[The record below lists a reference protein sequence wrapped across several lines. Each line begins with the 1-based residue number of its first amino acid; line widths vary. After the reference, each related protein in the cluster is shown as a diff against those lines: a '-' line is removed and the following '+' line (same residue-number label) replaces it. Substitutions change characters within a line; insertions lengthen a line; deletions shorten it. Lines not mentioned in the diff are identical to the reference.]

1 MKDYVKSMKLRDAR
15 TLFRIRSGMI
25 NVKMNMKNNLK
36 YSMDLWRCDDCRSM
50 DSQSHII
57 WCPAYAEL
65 REGKDISCDRD
76 LVTYYQQVLK
86 LREDNA

>member
-1 MKDYVKSMKLRDAR
+1 MKSMKLRDAR
-15 TLFRIRSGMI
+15 TLFRMRSGMI
-25 NVKMNMKNNLK
+25 NAKMNMKSNTS

-65 REGKDISCDRD
+65 REGKNLDCDLD
-76 LVTYYQQVLK
+76 LVAYYQQVMK
-86 LREDNA
+86 LREDNQ